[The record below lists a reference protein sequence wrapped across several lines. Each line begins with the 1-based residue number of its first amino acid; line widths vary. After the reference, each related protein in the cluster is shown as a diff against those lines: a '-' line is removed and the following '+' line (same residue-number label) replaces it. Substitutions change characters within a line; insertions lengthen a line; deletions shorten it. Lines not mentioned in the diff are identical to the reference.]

1 MFKLFGWFGKAI
13 LIGIIAAAISAVTT
27 FYVLNVYVQEIMK
40 PVQEVLPIPS
50 MQFSEFVAKLW
61 NGSNIVGQGGTSQ
74 TGKEST
80 TRTRTQTQS
89 QTQSQSQPQSLPNES
104 ASTQSPK
111 DDDAVA
117 AWAQSGSGAA
127 REKDKVVMSEEQ
139 FLAKRNQLS
148 EEDKANVFSLLS
160 RLPQEALLHI
170 STMLEDG
177 LTAAEIQ
184 EIEKIVE
191 QYLKPDELAKLMEI
205 VNKY

>member
-74 TGKEST
+74 KGKEST
-80 TRTRTQTQS
+80 TQARTQTQS
-89 QTQSQSQPQSLPNES
+89 QTQSQTQTNES